1 MGPLKGVKIVE
12 LAGIGPGPMCAMLL
26 ADMGADVVRVD
37 RTEDARLGMGHNPK
51 GELRNRSRPNV
62 AVNLKT
68 PEGVETV
75 LRLIDQADGLIE
87 GYRPGVMERLG
98 LGPDVCLKRNP
109 KLIFGRMTG
118 WGQTGPLAHAAGHD
132 INYISIVGA
141 LNAIGPKD
149 GPPVVP
155 LNLIGDFGGGGLYL
169 AMGLLAGI
177 IEARVSGKGQVI
189 DCAMT
194 EGAASLMTMF
204 YGLKAMGR
212 WKETRASNA
221 VDGGA
226 HYYSVYETKDGK
238 YVSVGSGEAKFY
250 ALLLEKT
257 GLAGA
262 ADLPPQMDQS
272 QWPAMKERLR
282 KIFLTKTR
290 DEWSALMEGSDV
302 CFAPVLNFEESIAHP
317 HNVAREAFVTVDGF
331 TQPAPAP
338 RFERTKSEIR
348 KPPSVQGEDTDVTL
362 RAWGFSDSE
371 IAALHRAGAIKQ
383 NGRE

>member
-1 MGPLKGVKIVE
+1 MGPLAGVKIVE

-37 RTEDARLGMGHNPK
+37 RTEASGLGMGHNPK

-68 PEGVETV
+68 PEGVETL

-118 WGQTGPLAHAAGHD
+118 WGQDGPLAHVAGHD

-141 LNAIGPKD
+141 LHAIGPKG
-149 GPPVVP
+149 GPPVPP
-155 LNLIGDFGGGGLYL
+155 LNLVGDFGGGGLYL

-204 YGLKAMGR
+204 YGMKAMGH
-212 WKETRASNA
+212 
-221 VDGGA
+221 GA
-226 HYYSVYETKDGK
+226 M
-238 YVSVGSGEAKFY
+238 A
-250 ALLLEKT
+250 
-257 GLAGA
+257 
-262 ADLPPQMDQS
+262 
-272 QWPAMKERLR
+272 
-282 KIFLTKTR
+282 
-290 DEWSALMEGSDV
+290 
-302 CFAPVLNFEESIAHP
+302 
-317 HNVAREAFVTVDGF
+317 
-331 TQPAPAP
+331 APAATDAQLAEGLVKKVDKATGKVTLTHGP
-338 RFERTKSEIR
+338 LSNGMPGMTMAFKVKDAAWLEQMKAGQTIRFALDGAMTVVRFEAVK
-348 KPPSVQGEDTDVTL
+348 
-362 RAWGFSDSE
+362 
-371 IAALHRAGAIKQ
+371 
-383 NGRE
+383 